1 MRAGNDGSMI
11 GSGERLGGKRSA
23 SEVLRDLVR
32 VYWPAVVLVALGAAL
47 AWRFLPPPPPMQL
60 VMATSGREEPYYAFG
75 LRYQQELAR
84 DGITLELRETRGAAE
99 NLHLLQD
106 PSAGVDLAFTQG
118 GIAPSE
124 GGDKVRAIAS
134 VFLEPLWLFTRR
146 PIEPQSIAA
155 LRGLRIAV
163 GPEGGGTREM
173 FEELLEVNRIG
184 PDEIT
189 LLPLIE
195 EEAVEALGSG
205 TVDVVV
211 TVTTAEDPV
220 IAKLAALPDIRL
232 LSLVHALGYGQR
244 FPYLR
249 EVVLHRGV
257 LDFAANVPDQQ
268 VNMIAPVAALV
279 AKRDLHPA
287 LVHAL
292 AAAALEVHGQ
302 GDLFA
307 QPREFPIATH
317 PQIPTIRGAREFLE
331 HGPSLLQ
338 RWLPIW
344 AASLVERSLL
354 VLVPLLTLLLP
365 LVRILPGVIDW
376 RIRSRAFRWYREL
389 RAIERDADGLR
400 PGDTALS
407 RALQRRLD
415 AVEARVL
422 DTPMP
427 LSRSDLLYNLRQ
439 HLDLVRAR
447 LVQVESQNG
456 DTKRS

>member
-1 MRAGNDGSMI
+1 MI
-11 GSGERLGGKRSA
+11 GAGDRLGGKRSP
-23 SEVLRDLVR
+23 SEVMRDLVR
-32 VYWPAVVLVALGAAL
+32 VYWPAAVLVVLGALL
-47 AWRFLPPPPPMQL
+47 AWRFLPAAPPMHL
-60 VMATSGREEPYYAFG
+60 VMATSARDEPYYAFG
-75 LRYQQELAR
+75 LRYQEELAR
-84 DGITLELRETRGAAE
+84 DGIALELRETRGAAE
-99 NLHLLQD
+99 NLRLLQD
-106 PSAGVDLAFTQG
+106 PTAGVDLAFTQG

-124 GGDKVRAIAS
+124 GGEKVRAIAS
-134 VFLEPLWLFTRR
+134 VFLEPLWLFARR
-146 PIEPQSIAA
+146 PVEPESIAS
-155 LRGLRIAV
+155 LRGLRVAV
-163 GPEGGGTREM
+163 GAEGSGTREM
-173 FEELLEVNRIG
+173 IDELLAVNRIG
-184 PDEIT
+184 PGELT
-189 LLPLIE
+189 LVPLADR
-195 EEAVEALGSG
+195 EAADALRSG
-205 TVDVVV
+205 AVDVVA
-211 TVTTAEDPV
+211 TVTEAGDPV
-220 IAKLAALPDIRL
+220 IADLAAVPGVHL

-249 EVVLHRGV
+249 EVTLYPGV
-257 LDFAANVPDQQ
+257 LDFARNVPDKP
-268 VNMIAPVAALV
+268 VTMIAPVAALV
-279 AKRDLHPA
+279 AQRDLHPA

-292 AAAALEVHGQ
+292 AAAALEIHSP

-400 PGDTALS
+400 PGDAAL
-407 RALQRRLD
+407 RRELQRRLD
-415 AVEARVL
+415 LVEARVL
-422 DTPMP
+422 ATPMP

-447 LVQVESQNG
+447 LAHTG
-456 DTKRS
+456 DLREDHGPG